1 MSGFFTKDIAVLDV
15 SSHLISAIIGAKSMQ
30 SVFCIKA
37 LNEKEYAGFEDG
49 EWLDDEDTV
58 SSASEVLK
66 DALDASNSKAKTLFI
81 VVPAEFI
88 AVVNKEVSITL
99 DKTRRVIDADIDF
112 LLKKGDTFD
121 HDKYLT
127 INSSA
132 VYFSVDTTDKL
143 FNDVRGLSAKC
154 VTARISYILCDRKFV
169 LMFDKI
175 AKSKGF
181 KDVQYISSSWA
192 EGLSLLEKEQRDQTY
207 VIVDIGYISSSIAI
221 GRGDGVLDIKSFSLG
236 GGHISADIYDCLDV
250 PFELAEKARELVDL
264 NLAYSPEAILV
275 SDSKN
280 TIFALE
286 ASEIVKARLD
296 IFADIISDVL
306 RGLPQDIPSYMSIYL
321 TGEGVAS
328 MRGVKK
334 YMSSLLGK
342 NVEILTPK

>member
-1 MSGFFTKDIAVLDV
+1 
-15 SSHLISAIIGAKSMQ
+15 
-30 SVFCIKA
+30 
-37 LNEKEYAGFEDG
+37 
-49 EWLDDEDTV
+49 
-58 SSASEVLK
+58 
-66 DALDASNSKAKTLFI
+66 ASNSKAKTLFI
-81 VVPAEFI
+81 GVPAEFI

-207 VIVDIGYISSSIAI
+207 VIVNIGYISSSITI

-250 PFELAEKARELVDL
+250 PFELAEKAKELVDL

-296 IFADIISDVL
+296 IFSDIISDVL
-306 RGLPQDIPSYMSIYL
+306 KELPQDIPSYMSIYL

-342 NVEILTPK
+342 NVEILTPKLPMFVKPKDSSKISLLTVAETLAKPSLFDRIRNIAN

>member
-1 MSGFFTKDIAVLDV
+1 
-15 SSHLISAIIGAKSMQ
+15 
-30 SVFCIKA
+30 
-37 LNEKEYAGFEDG
+37 
-49 EWLDDEDTV
+49 
-58 SSASEVLK
+58 
-66 DALDASNSKAKTLFI
+66 
-81 VVPAEFI
+81 
-88 AVVNKEVSITL
+88 
-99 DKTRRVIDADIDF
+99 
-112 LLKKGDTFD
+112 
-121 HDKYLT
+121 
-127 INSSA
+127 SA

-296 IFADIISDVL
+296 IFADILSDVL
-306 RGLPQDIPSYMSIYL
+306 RELPQDIPSYMSIYL

-342 NVEILTPK
+342 NVEILTPKLPMFVKPKDSSKISLLTVAETLAKPSLFDRIRNIAN